1 MNMAEREFDTVV
13 QIRRDY
19 PPCGEPVTMTRVSF
33 VIVTD
38 QGQVDVDIDA
48 RCMRVH
54 MPGIHELSTV
64 VGLDRGVDIEQV
76 IQEIRHSRQLMGG

>member
-1 MNMAEREFDTVV
+1 
-13 QIRRDY
+13 
-19 PPCGEPVTMTRVSF
+19 
-33 VIVTD
+33 
-38 QGQVDVDIDA
+38 
-48 RCMRVH
+48 